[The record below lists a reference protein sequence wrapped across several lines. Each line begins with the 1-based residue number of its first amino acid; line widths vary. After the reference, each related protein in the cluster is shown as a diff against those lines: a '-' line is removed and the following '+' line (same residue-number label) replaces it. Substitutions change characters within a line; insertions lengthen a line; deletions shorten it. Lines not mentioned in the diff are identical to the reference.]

1 MPRFAVRV
9 CPVIDWSI
17 AATDGTRQSNAQ
29 VKENYEF
36 AKVEIIKSSARGR
49 HPTDQDRWA

>member
-1 MPRFAVRV
+1 VPRFAVRV

-17 AATDGTRQSNAQ
+17 AATDGTRQSIAQ

-36 AKVEIIKSSARGR
+36 AKGEIIK
-49 HPTDQDRWA
+49 